1 MGSSKHVDNK
11 KNYILILGEGP
22 IKGLDSTTWTA
33 GKKYSDNFNKTD
45 KKSCLSLHYN
55 GANSYGFVNG
65 AEIIKSIAKDSDFVA
80 ILLCLENISKFFS
93 QDNMKKTGSYGY
105 VNHFSVDYDDISV
118 ADILDIHQCLLKKN
132 EIL

>member
-1 MGSSKHVDNK
+1 MGFSEHVDNK

-22 IKGLDSTTWTA
+22 IKGLDSTTWTE
-33 GKKYSDNFNKTD
+33 GKKYSVNFNKTD

-55 GANSYGFVNG
+55 GANSYWFVNG
-65 AEIIKSIAKDSDFVA
+65 VEIIKSIAKDSDFVA
-80 ILLCLENISKFFS
+80 IPLCLENISKYFS
-93 QDNMKKTGSYGY
+93 EDNMKKTGSYGY
-105 VNHFSVDYDDISV
+105 VNHFSVDISV